1 MKWKKTIG
9 WALAGL
15 VIVLLAA
22 AVGGYFYLQSRN
34 FQAYAVSKIVEQ
46 ADQTTGGKTE
56 IGGVD
61 FSLSTLTA
69 HLYNIKLR
77 GKEGP
82 GQPPLLQAD
91 KLTVRIKIVSAFH
104 QHLALR
110 ELLIDHPVVH
120 LQVSQDGKNNMPAA
134 PPSQGSSQATILILR
149 WGMCNLRT
157 ARLITTI
164 GRLRSTPI
172 FTTLESTFI
181 SMHCWNATRAI
192 FLTIEAKLI
201 TPSMRHFTTV

>member
-22 AVGGYFYLQSRN
+22 AVGGYFYLQSRY

-61 FSLSTLTA
+61 FSLSSLTA

-120 LQVSQDGKNNMPAA
+120 LQGSKEDKNNRPA
-134 PPSQGSSQATILILR
+134 PPPGRGSSKA
-149 WGMCNLRT
+149 
-157 ARLITTI
+157 
-164 GRLRSTPI
+164 S
-172 FTTLESTFI
+172 I
-181 SMHCWNATRAI
+181 SDLAVGHVQ
-192 FLTIEAKLI
+192 LTNGEID
-201 TPSMRHFTTV
+201 